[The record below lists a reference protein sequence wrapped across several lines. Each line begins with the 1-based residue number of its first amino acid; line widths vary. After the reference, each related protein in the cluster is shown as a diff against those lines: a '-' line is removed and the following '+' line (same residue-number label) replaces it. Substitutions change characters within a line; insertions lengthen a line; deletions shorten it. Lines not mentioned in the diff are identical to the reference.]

1 MRTVQASTLVLLLL
15 LASLSTVLQ
24 PASATDTTVT
34 SETTWSGAIVLNG
47 NVTVANGTTLT
58 ISPGT
63 TIDAGDDH
71 WLRVEGSLFATDTT
85 FFSSV
90 TPLTQGLMGP
100 GYGSD
105 CRSNLTATRS

>member
-24 PASATDTTVT
+24 PASAADTTVT
-34 SETTWSGAIVLNG
+34 SETTWSGAIVLTG

-58 ISPGT
+58 ISPGA

-71 WLRVEGSLFATDTT
+71 WLRVCLLYTSPSPRD
-85 FFSSV
+85 
-90 TPLTQGLMGP
+90 
-100 GYGSD
+100 
-105 CRSNLTATRS
+105 